1 MRQNLNEFFVNKYQ
15 KHVAYG
21 YKFSKP
27 FKSHLGK
34 DAVYNFICSM
44 IEESKYCSDAMKKH
58 FNKELVMMQ
67 EDTEHFENLTK
78 CWICHNDYIDSDVRE

>member
-21 YKFSKP
+21 YKLVCVDDKFSKP

-34 DAVYNFICSM
+34 DAAYNFICSM
-44 IEESKYCSDAMKKH
+44 IEESK
-58 FNKELVMMQ
+58 
-67 EDTEHFENLTK
+67 
-78 CWICHNDYIDSDVRE
+78 